1 MPSSAFPF
9 SRSMNVEGAHS
20 SNGSVD
26 AASPHLSPEQATANV
41 RSEPGPDKRNLI
53 VENARR
59 EFASAFGDLAKGKRN
74 WQVIAFALST
84 VLALQGFAL
93 VRLASSA
100 HAIPYVVQVDRFG
113 TVASAGVA
121 EPMRDPDAR
130 LVASQLA
137 EFVRSVRT
145 VLPSIASSAQADVLR
160 RAYAFAAPQTAAFL
174 NAYFG
179 DASRDPRLL
188 GQRLTREIQVTGALR
203 LPDGDGTHKTASISR
218 SQTWRLQWIETDRP
232 TVPGDS
238 TTVAAWEAYV
248 TLQIVPPR
256 TTDVIQLNPLGLR
269 ITSITWTRVAGRP
282 LPGALDSLNNPSQFG
297 GER

>member
-1 MPSSAFPF
+1 MRSSAFPVG
-9 SRSMNVEGAHS
+9 RSAYAEAAHS
-20 SNGSVD
+20 SNGS
-26 AASPHLSPEQATANV
+26 ANTSSPPLDPEHSTTPALESA
-41 RSEPGPDKRNLI
+41 RPNLI

-59 EFASAFGDLAKGKRN
+59 EFTSAFGDLAKGKRN
-74 WQVIAFALST
+74 WQVIAFTLST
-84 VLALQGFAL
+84 ALVLEGFAM

-100 HAIPYVVQVDRFG
+100 HAIPYVVHVDRFG
-113 TVASAGVA
+113 SVAGAGLA
-121 EPMRDPDAR
+121 EPMHDPDAR

-137 EFVRSVRT
+137 DFIRSVRM
-145 VLPSIASSAQADVLR
+145 VLPSIAASAQADVLR

-203 LPDGDGTHKTASISR
+203 LPDSDATRRTGSANR

-238 TTVAAWEAYV
+238 TRVAAWEGYV

-256 TTDVIQLNPLGLR
+256 TAEVIQVNPLGLR
-269 ITSITWTRVAGRP
+269 ITSITWTRVASIP
-282 LPGALDSLNNPSQFG
+282 LPSTLDSPNTSSHPG
-297 GER
+297 GEQ

>member
-1 MPSSAFPF
+1 MRSSAFTISAVP
-9 SRSMNVEGAHS
+9 SPDGNHS
-20 SNGSVD
+20 PNGS
-26 AASPHLSPEQATANV
+26 ASVASADLQSDQASAGL
-41 RSEPGPDKRNLI
+41 RSEPERERRNLI

-59 EFASAFGDLAKGKRN
+59 EFTSAFSDLAKGKRN
-74 WQVIAFALST
+74 WQVIAFTLST
-84 VLALQGFAL
+84 VLALQGIAM
-93 VRLASSA
+93 VRLVSSA

-113 TVASAGVA
+113 TVASVGVA

-137 EFVRSVRT
+137 DFIRSVRT
-145 VLPSIASSAQADVLR
+145 VLPSLASSAQADVLR

-174 NAYFG
+174 NSYFG

-188 GQRLTREIQVTGALR
+188 GQRLTRDVQVTGALR
-203 LPDGDGTHKTASISR
+203 LPDGDATHKAANVSR
-218 SQTWRLQWIETDRP
+218 SQTWRLQWVETDRP

-238 TTVAAWEAYV
+238 ARVAAWEGYV

-256 TTDVIQLNPLGLR
+256 TADVVQVNPLGLR

-282 LPGALDSLNNPSQFG
+282 LPGVLDSLNGTSQFG
-297 GER
+297 GD

>member
-1 MPSSAFPF
+1 MRSSVPVP
-9 SRSMNVEGAHS
+9 RSANSEAVHS
-20 SNGSVD
+20 SNGSGNTSSLPLD
-26 AASPHLSPEQATANV
+26 LDPATS
-41 RSEPGPDKRNLI
+41 RTTEGDKRNLI

-59 EFASAFGDLAKGKRN
+59 EFTSAFGDLAKGKRN

-84 VLALQGFAL
+84 ALVLQGFAI

-100 HAIPYVVQVDRFG
+100 HAIPYVVRVDRFG
-113 TVASAGVA
+113 SVAGAGLA
-121 EPMRDPDAR
+121 EPMHDPDAR

-137 EFVRSVRT
+137 DFIRSVRM
-145 VLPSIASSAQADVLR
+145 VLPSIAASAQADVLR

-174 NAYFG
+174 NTYFG

-203 LPDGDGTHKTASISR
+203 LPDGDATHKSTSVNR
-218 SQTWRLQWIETDRP
+218 SQTWRVQWIETDRP

-238 TTVAAWEAYV
+238 ARVAAWEGYV

-256 TTDVIQLNPLGLR
+256 TAEVIQVNPLGLR
-269 ITSITWTRVAGRP
+269 ITSITWTRVAGSP
-282 LPGALDSLNNPSQFG
+282 LLCVL
-297 GER
+297 